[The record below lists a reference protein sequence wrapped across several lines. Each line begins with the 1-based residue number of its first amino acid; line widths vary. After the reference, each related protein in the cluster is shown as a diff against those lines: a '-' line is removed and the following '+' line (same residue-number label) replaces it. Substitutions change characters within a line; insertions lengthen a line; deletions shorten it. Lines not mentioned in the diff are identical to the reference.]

1 MPLYPGN
8 ADYNDGRI
16 TVDAALN
23 SPEVIEQRIASIADE
38 KSLLNDIFTEGT
50 APEGGAVIYARATR
64 DNLFPDGDVSPRL
77 PGDEYNVVQPRR
89 PEDRLAKVEDFGA
102 KVAVTDEARRRNRAV
117 DFDNA
122 VTQLANTVIR
132 KINRRAAETVAAVIA
147 EGGDDLHQVQASA
160 QWSELLAHGPEAS
173 LSNPRELPG
182 ANFATLAAK
191 AEEDQLGI
199 EYKTLLVSPAAKSE
213 LRNIYGPK
221 LGDLLTDLGLTMKTS
236 VDIPAA
242 HAYLIDP
249 GKFGFVSFEDHLT
262 VETWRDEHHRQ
273 TWIQTHA
280 GPVMGATMPGALAV
294 VNGIV

>member
-77 PGDEYNVVQPRR
+77 PGDEYNIVQPTR

-102 KVAVTDEARRRNRAV
+102 KIAVTDEARRRNRAV

-122 VTQLANTVIR
+122 VTQLANIVIR
-132 KINRRAAETVAAVIA
+132 KINARAAETVAAVIA

-160 QWSELLAHGPEAS
+160 QWKTLLAHGPEAS

-182 ANFATLAAK
+182 ANFAGLAAK

-199 EYKTLLVSPAAKSE
+199 VYKTLLVSPAAKAE
-213 LRNIYGPK
+213 LRNVYGPK
-221 LGDLLTDLGLTMKTS
+221 LADMLTELGLTLKTS

-242 HAYLIDP
+242 HAYLLDP
-249 GKFGFVSFEDHLT
+249 GKFGFVSWEDPLK

-273 TWIQTHA
+273 TWVQTWA
-280 GPVMGATMPGALAV
+280 MPVMGATMPGALAV